1 MVVSGW
7 CREVTPVDE
16 ALGGAHGSRKL
27 CQRCLGA
34 DGHGHCAWVGADG
47 HSRGVGRLWLC
58 LISTVASSSGC
69 VRDLR
74 GGN

>member
-16 ALGGAHGSRKL
+16 ALAGAHGSRKV
-27 CQRCLGA
+27 CQRCLG
-34 DGHGHCAWVGADG
+34 GDG

-58 LISTVASSSGC
+58 LLSPVASSGC

-74 GGN
+74 GGNGAFNM